1 MKVIRTEDAI
11 GMVLGHDIT
20 EIVPGK
26 FKGAAFRK
34 GHIIQKEDIER
45 LLRIGKE
52 HIYILE
58 VDENHL
64 HEDDAIKLLGDLFC
78 GNGIYYT
85 EPVEGKINIKAKHKG
100 LLKINKEVLDTLNN
114 LGDISIAT
122 IHENRYV
129 NEDDLV
135 AGSRVIPLI
144 IEKEKIDIASEVLKD
159 RGSIFNIKP
168 FKKYETAII
177 VTGSEVYKG
186 RIKDKAKPTIERKL
200 KFFGSEICY
209 STIVPDDLEMIKEE
223 IIKSKEMG
231 AELIIVTGGM
241 SVDPDDQTPKAIRD
255 VGTDIITYG
264 TPILPG
270 AMLLFGYLDNVP
282 VFGLPANIIF
292 APITAFDLIIPR
304 VLAGEKIEKEDIT
317 KLGYG
322 GLCLN
327 CEVCTFPNC
336 HFGK

>member
-1 MKVIRTEDAI
+1 MRVIKTEDAI
-11 GMVLGHDIT
+11 GMVLGHDVT

-34 GHIIQKEDIER
+34 GHIIQEEDIER

-100 LLKINKEVLDTLNN
+100 LLKINREVLDTLNN

-144 IEKEKIDIASEVLKD
+144 IEKQKIDTAAEILKD
-159 RGSIFNIKP
+159 KGSIFNIKP

-186 RIKDKAKPTIERKL
+186 RIKDKAKAIIERKL
-200 KFFGSEICY
+200 EFFGSEVCY
-209 STIVPDDLEMIKEE
+209 STIVPDDLGMIKEE
-223 IIKSKEMG
+223 IIKRS
-231 AELIIVTGGM
+231 GGM

-264 TPILPG
+264 TPVLPG
-270 AMLLFGYLDNVP
+270 AMLLFGYLDNIP

-292 APITAFDLIIPR
+292 NPITAFDLIIPR
-304 VLAGEKIEKEDIT
+304 VLAGEKIEKKDIT
-317 KLGYG
+317 KSGYG

>member
-1 MKVIRTEDAI
+1 MKIVKVEDAI
-11 GMVLGHDIT
+11 GMALGHDIT
-20 EIVPGK
+20 EITPGE

-34 GHIIQKEDIER
+34 GHIIEEKDIEK

-58 VDENHL
+58 IDENHL
-64 HEDDAIKLLGDLFC
+64 HEDDAIKILGDLFC

-100 LLKINKEVLDTLNN
+100 LLKINREVLDTLNN
-114 LGDISIAT
+114 LGEISIAT
-122 IHENRYV
+122 IHGNRYV
-129 NEDDLV
+129 EEDGLL
-135 AGSRVIPLI
+135 AGSRVIPLV
-144 IEKEKIDIASEVLKD
+144 IEKAKIDKAVEILENQ
-159 RGSIFNIKP
+159 GPIFSIKP
-168 FKKYETAII
+168 FKKHKTAVI

-200 KFFGSEICY
+200 DFFASEIFY
-209 STIVPDDLEMIKEE
+209 NTIVPDDLEMIKSE
-223 IIKSKEMG
+223 IVKSKEMG

-241 SVDPDDQTPKAIRD
+241 SVDPDDQTPKAIRQA
-255 VGTDIITYG
+255 GTNIVTYG

-270 AMLLFGYLDNVP
+270 AMFLFGYLDNIP

-292 APITAFDLIIPR
+292 APTTDFDLIIPR
-304 VLAGEKIEKEDIT
+304 VLAGEKIQREDIT

-327 CEVCTFPNC
+327 CDICTFPDC